1 MTIFHNCFKKFW
13 HYEFNIFFADFLSN
27 NYRSRD
33 FTLDFHIR
41 IYYEIIMDLL
51 PCPWI
56 HYQFTIFFS
65 NQQWIYYKLVNM
77 LWIYYGSYTFKQIL
91 IFREFAMNWLVVSRF
106 TINIIFSRI
115 HFEFTFRELTKNSFF
130 FALFFREF
138 TIYIAN
144 ILWFHYF
151 FANWLRIYN
160 VCANLLWIQYFFFKN

>member
-115 HFEFTFRELTKNSFF
+115 HFEFTFRELTENSFF
-130 FALFFREF
+130 FSLF
-138 TIYIAN
+138 
-144 ILWFHYF
+144 F
-151 FANWLRIYN
+151 FANLLSISRIYFGFTIFLRID
-160 VCANLLWIQYFFFKN
+160 